1 MIPFMFVSNVF
12 QSLLWVSSLLN
23 KIGAP
28 ECKECLFTTCSFP
41 WKDSDLQIVDVKVNF
56 SVQN

>member
-1 MIPFMFVSNVF
+1 MFVSDVF
-12 QSLLWVSSLLN
+12 QSLLLVSSLLN

-28 ECKECLFTTCSFP
+28 ECKECLFTSTCSFS